1 MSDPAVHPSPRV
13 SVGLPVY
20 NGADHVAE
28 AIESVLS
35 QTYRDL
41 ELVIC
46 DNASTDRTQEIC
58 RRLAERDSRIRFH
71 RNDENFGATGNF
83 RRTFE
88 LAGGEFFNWLSHDDL
103 WAPKYVEQCVG
114 VLEHSPDSVVLC
126 FSPQVRLTYE
136 GDPWRDKDRMEWYEA
151 NPPYDRIGFARLMLV
166 PDRRIPPMLFG
177 MARRSA
183 LARTGLLRPVC
194 YSDLILV
201 PELRLQGEFRE
212 IPEPL
217 YFRRSHRVTE
227 EFKDAQRRSV
237 AEELRFYDPKTKS
250 RTSTETGA
258 LMVLLRSR
266 LELVCRAP
274 LRPGQKLRYLAAV
287 VFGHAVI
294 RSMTPWSM
302 ARLHMRNAVMRAWES
317 SSVALLRW
325 SGDRYV
331 VHRAWAL
338 LSGIRHRDRSLVSLA
353 LSSSTP
359 GNHEELRAHVEGRL
373 QRRRDLHARQLL
385 RELERRRRKDEKPV
399 QDG

>member
-1 MSDPAVHPSPRV
+1 MAERAVEGVPRV

-28 AIESVLS
+28 AIDSVLA

-46 DNASTDRTQEIC
+46 DNASSDRTEEIC
-58 RRLAERDSRIRFH
+58 RRLAHRDPRVRFY
-71 RNDENFGATGNF
+71 RNDENLGATGNF

-88 LAGGEFFNWLSHDDL
+88 LARGEFFNWLSHDDL
-103 WAPKYVEQCVG
+103 LAPKYVEQCIG
-114 VLEHSPDSVVLC
+114 VLEHSPESVVLC

-136 GDPWRDKDRMEWYEA
+136 GEPWRDKDRMDWYEA
-151 NPPYDRIGFARLMLV
+151 NPPYDGISFSRLMLV

-183 LARTGLLRPVC
+183 LARTSLLRPVC

-212 IPEPL
+212 IAEPL
-217 YFRRSHRVTE
+217 YFRRSHRLTE
-227 EFKDAQRRSV
+227 DFKDAQRRSV
-237 AEELRFYDPKTKS
+237 VEELRFYDPRTRS
-250 RTSTETGA
+250 RTRTEAGA
-258 LMVLLRSR
+258 LMVMLRSR
-266 LELVCRAP
+266 LELVRRAP
-274 LRPGQKLRYLAAV
+274 LPPVQKLRYLTAV
-287 VFGHAVI
+287 LWGHAVI
-294 RSMTPWSM
+294 RSLTPWSM
-302 ARLHMRNAVMRAWES
+302 ARLHARNAVMRAWES

-325 SGDRYV
+325 SGDRYL

-338 LSGIRHRDRSLVSLA
+338 LSGIRHRDGSLVSLA
-353 LSSSTP
+353 LSSRTP
-359 GNHEELRAHVEGRL
+359 EGHEELRAHVEGRL
-373 QRRRDLHARQLL
+373 QRRRDRHARQLL